1 MKRLREEDH
10 SRVRRLGSYTA
21 LRSALP
27 PYVVSRLVVATAA
40 VFVLLLVPA
49 HDGGLVS
56 AFTSWDGQWY
66 VSIAEHGYLPGSDVV
81 RPGAP
86 PNADT
91 SVDGA
96 VAFLPLYPMIVAAVG
111 VVVPGP
117 LDAVAV
123 AVALLIG
130 GAAVVAFAELCR
142 VLRPEDTARRAV
154 LLFCFFPGAF
164 ILSFAYPED
173 LVILLA
179 CMCLLALLRHAWF
192 AAGIA
197 AALAS
202 AARPNGLALTV
213 ACAVAAGIAIRQDDD
228 RSSLIAPILAP
239 LGFLAFLGYLW
250 WRTGEAGYWFRANHA
265 YWHDRIGWWPEFR
278 VIVGGARTGVTE
290 TSRPLLFLGLMAG
303 FVLLIVLVILLLR
316 ARLPAPIVAYAL
328 SYEALALLSG
338 ALAPRPRF
346 ILTAFPLVMALAFAV
361 KGHLFNIV
369 LATSSASMIILVFFY
384 TGTYFQG
391 RFLVAP

>member
-1 MKRLREEDH
+1 MARP
-10 SRVRRLGSYTA
+10 SSYPA
-21 LRSALP
+21 LCSALL
-27 PYVVSRLVVATAA
+27 PYLISRLVVATAA
-40 VFVLLLVPA
+40 VFVLVLVPA
-49 HDGGLVS
+49 HEGGLASV
-56 AFTSWDGQWY
+56 FTSWDGQWY
-66 VSIAEHGYLPGSDVV
+66 LSVAEHGYLPGPDVV

-96 VAFLPLYPMIVAAVG
+96 VAFLPAYPMVVAAVG
-111 VVVPGP
+111 VIVPGP

-123 AVALLIG
+123 AVALVIG
-130 GAAVVAFAELCR
+130 GAATVAFAQLCG
-142 VLRPEDTARRAV
+142 VLRPEDEARRAV

-164 ILSFAYPED
+164 ILSFAYPEG

-179 CMCLLALLRHAWF
+179 CLCLLALLRHAWLV
-192 AAGIA
+192 AGVT

-202 AARPNGLALTV
+202 AARPNGLALMV

-228 RSSLIAPILAP
+228 RSSLLAPILAP

-250 WRTGEAGYWFRANHA
+250 WRTGRGRLLVPGEPRVLARP
-265 YWHDRIGWWPEFR
+265 DRMVAR
-278 VIVGGARTGVTE
+278 VPRDRRGARSGVTE

-303 FVLLIVLVILLLR
+303 FALLVVLVILLLR

-346 ILTAFPLVMALAFAV
+346 IFTAFPLVMALAFAV

-369 LATSSASMIILVFFY
+369 LAISSAAMVTLVFFY
-384 TGTYFQG
+384 TVTYFQG

>member
-1 MKRLREEDH
+1 
-10 SRVRRLGSYTA
+10 VRRLGSYPAVSAA
-21 LRSALP
+21 LL
-27 PYVVSRLVVATAA
+27 PYVISRLVVATAA
-40 VFVLLLVPA
+40 VFVLVLVPA
-49 HDGGLVS
+49 HQGGLTSV
-56 AFTSWDGQWY
+56 FTSWDGQWY
-66 VSIAEHGYLPGSDVV
+66 LSVAEHGYLPGSDVV

-86 PNADT
+86 PHADT

-96 VAFLPLYPMIVAAVG
+96 VAFLPLYPMVAAAVG
-111 VVVPGP
+111 VIVPGP

-123 AVALLIG
+123 TVALVIG
-130 GAAVVAFAELCR
+130 GAATVAFAKLCR
-142 VLRPEDTARRAV
+142 VLRPEDEARRAV

-164 ILSFAYPED
+164 ILSFAYPEG

-179 CMCLLALLRHAWF
+179 CLCLLALLRHAWLV
-192 AAGIA
+192 AGIT

-202 AARPNGLALTV
+202 AARPNGLALMV
-213 ACAVAAGIAIRQDDD
+213 ACAVAAGIAIRRDDD
-228 RSSLIAPILAP
+228 RSSVVAPILAP

-250 WRTGEAGYWFRANHA
+250 WRTGEAGYWFRANHV

-278 VIVGGARTGVTE
+278 VMVGGARSGVTE

-303 FVLLIVLVILLLR
+303 FALLIVLVLLLLR

-346 ILTAFPLVMALAFAV
+346 IFTAFPLVMALGFAV

-369 LATSSASMIILVFFY
+369 LAISSAAMVTLIFFY
-384 TGTYFQG
+384 TATYFQG

>member
-1 MKRLREEDH
+1 VARPSSYPALR
-10 SRVRRLGSYTA
+10 TA
-21 LRSALP
+21 LLP
-27 PYVVSRLVVATAA
+27 YLISRLVVATAA
-40 VFVLLLVPA
+40 VFVLVLVPA
-49 HDGGLVS
+49 HMGGLASV
-56 AFTSWDGQWY
+56 FTSWDGQWY
-66 VSIAEHGYLPGSDVV
+66 LSVAEHGYLPGPDVV

-96 VAFLPLYPMIVAAVG
+96 VAFLPLFPMVVAAVG

-117 LDAVAV
+117 LDAAAI
-123 AVALLIG
+123 AVALVIG
-130 GAAVVAFAELCR
+130 GAATVAFARLCG
-142 VLRPEDTARRAV
+142 VLRAEDEARRAV

-164 ILSFAYPED
+164 ILSFAYPEG

-179 CMCLLALLRHAWF
+179 CLCLLALLRHAWL
-192 AAGIA
+192 AAGVT

-202 AARPNGLALTV
+202 AVRPNGLALLV
-213 ACAVAAGIAIRQDDD
+213 ACAVGAGIAIRQDDD
-228 RSSLIAPILAP
+228 RSSLVAPILAP

-278 VIVGGARTGVTE
+278 VIVGGARSGVTE

-303 FVLLIVLVILLLR
+303 FALLIVLVILLLR

-346 ILTAFPLVMALAFAV
+346 IFTAFPLVMALAFAV
-361 KGHLFNIV
+361 KGRLFDIV
-369 LATSSASMIILVFFY
+369 LAISSAAMVTLVFFY
-384 TGTYFQG
+384 AVTYFQG